1 MAAFIGNIDAKLD
14 EKGRVF
20 IPVSFRKV
28 LGLDDKRLKSTT
40 EDRPVVYMRKD
51 PDRKCLVVYPD
62 IVWEKK
68 LNDLNSR
75 LDEWSPDDQEILT
88 QFVKDAAE
96 LSFDTQGR
104 VLIPKR
110 HLEQIGSTGELL
122 FIGGVDRF
130 TVWAKD
136 EYEKVELSPADFA
149 RKLREKMTRK
159 SENENNQ

>member
-20 IPVSFRKV
+20 VPASFRKV
-28 LGLDDKRLKSTT
+28 LGFDDKRLKST
-40 EDRPVVYMRKD
+40 EEERPVLYLRKD
-51 PDRKCLVVYPD
+51 PDRKCLVIYPEN
-62 IVWEKK
+62 IWEKK

-75 LDEWSPDDQEILT
+75 LDEWDPDDQAILT

-96 LSFDTQGR
+96 LSLDTQGR
-104 VLIPKR
+104 VLIPRR
-110 HLEQIGSTGELL
+110 HLEQIDAMGELL

-130 TVWAKD
+130 TVWAKG

-149 RKLREKMTRK
+149 QKLRDKMKRK
-159 SENENNQ
+159 SENETNI